1 MDKILPL
8 EISFE
13 HILNKN
19 ECISSNKKLP
29 KSNKKVQT
37 NSIVNKG
44 DTYLNELI
52 SKINIINEEFYD
64 YIIFDC
70 GNKNTSK
77 EFKKGVRSHL
87 DKVMVNYFK
96 K

>member
-8 EISFE
+8 ELSFE
-13 HILNKN
+13 HILKKN

-29 KSNKKVQT
+29 KIKKKVQT
-37 NSIVNKG
+37 NSIVNEC
-44 DTYLNELI
+44 DTYLNELL

-70 GNKNTSK
+70 GNKNASK
-77 EFKKGVRSHL
+77 GFKKGVRSHL
-87 DKVMVNYFK
+87 DKVMINYFK